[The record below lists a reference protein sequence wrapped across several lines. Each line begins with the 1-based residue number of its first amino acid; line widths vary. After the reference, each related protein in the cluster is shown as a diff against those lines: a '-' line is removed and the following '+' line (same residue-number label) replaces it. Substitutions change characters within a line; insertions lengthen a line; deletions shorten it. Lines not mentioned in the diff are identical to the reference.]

1 MNIVRKSAKFV
12 KPKRLKVMEEQVEYR
27 TEEKK
32 LTPAP
37 KSVAAMVLGICSV
50 GSSFIYGIFG
60 IPTGIL
66 AIIFA
71 VKARNAYEQN
81 PEIYTPGSQKM
92 IKTGM
97 VTGIIGL
104 ILSVIILVGVIFL
117 FMWAFNQ
124 ATHHDYNDYDY
135 SNYSDDLN
143 IKLQYIRQLFI

>member
-1 MNIVRKSAKFV
+1 
-12 KPKRLKVMEEQVEYR
+12 MENYIENQSGER
-27 TEEKK
+27 K

-71 VKARNAYEQN
+71 VKARNAYELN

-92 IKTGM
+92 IRTGM
-97 VTGIIGL
+97 ITGIIGL
-104 ILSVIILVGVIFL
+104 ILSVLILVGVIFL
-117 FMWAFNQ
+117 FMWAFNS
-124 ATHHDYNDYDY
+124 ATNHYNDYDY

-143 IKLQYIRQLFI
+143 IKLQYIKQLF